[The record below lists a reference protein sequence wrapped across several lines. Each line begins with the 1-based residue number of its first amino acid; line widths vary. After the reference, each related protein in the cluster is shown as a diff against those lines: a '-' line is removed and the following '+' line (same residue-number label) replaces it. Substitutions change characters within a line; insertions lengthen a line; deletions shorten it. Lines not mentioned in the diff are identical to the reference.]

1 LDKEAARFAR
11 ALQSHLEYGSDQEYL
26 FSGHDI
32 ERWLF
37 KVAMG
42 LYSGKILIVSF
53 DGRFLKSRAFL
64 DCIINPVIGNRA
76 GGLYISD
83 IEERVVLDYEEFV
96 VAPVT
101 FPKTQNF
108 SVIKYYFFG
117 IPFTLIFHGD
127 SWLEQAVNDRKSV
140 FRPRVL
146 ILKGKHRTTGIW
158 LSWHG
163 EAVGKG
169 VQLG

>member
-127 SWLEQAVNDRKSV
+127 LVDSLQHLMPSFGGGDDVLRIGAPDEG
-140 FRPRVL
+140 FRASGCAARRNP
-146 ILKGKHRTTGIW
+146 
-158 LSWHG
+158 
-163 EAVGKG
+163 
-169 VQLG
+169 